1 MYENDLTKGNSAS
14 IKGWNSSC
22 DYTPKI
28 KTFILCVYTKML
40 TIADSVVVFF
50 CMIDTMK
57 TKKKNKEENNLKV
70 N

>member
-50 CMIDTMK
+50 LYDRHDED
-57 TKKKNKEENNLKV
+57 KKKE
-70 N
+70 